1 MSWPYHSGNIAF
13 LFTLYRMSR
22 AVGGCN
28 VILQDP
34 WFSWKHL
41 SNYWPKIVFED
52 ICILLRVYIDRY
64 KCSNTIKCYT
74 SPKHDTHNRT
84 DSFLSFF
91 IPRQDSNHFA
101 SSFFQTWTLL
111 CFPIQIWVSS
121 EKNHLFPIS
130 IYRTMKFRTTPSP
143 PLETV
148 SITDE

>member
-13 LFTLYRMSR
+13 LFTLYRMFR

-28 VILQDP
+28 VILQDS

-41 SNYWPKIVFED
+41 NNYWPKIVFED
-52 ICILLRVYIDRY
+52 ICILLRVYIAIDRY

-74 SPKHDTHNRT
+74 WHSQQDRQLFIILYSKTRFKP
-84 DSFLSFF
+84 FLIVFF
-91 IPRQDSNHFA
+91 PDMNI
-101 SSFFQTWTLL
+101 TV
-111 CFPIQIWVSS
+111 FPNTNLNFIR
-121 EKNHLFPIS
+121 KNHLFPIS
-130 IYRTMKFRTTPSP
+130 IYRTMKFWTTPSP